1 MQGTNFCWNAGW
13 LHGILLAEHQ
23 SLKSKYALCNRVC
36 TGSSTVPQRP
46 VWSNTCLRLE
56 ISKRLNH
63 AFVVFFHSGP
73 CLPRLIHLFNM
84 KWPVRFGYVLGIYIS
99 SQSSPKRFRCQDTS
113 PHRWWCTEC
122 LNAMCASGTSV
133 WPVDGIFGVRS
144 KGLVAGQRGLWKTW
158 VGDTIYRYW
167 THLDGIKIHHVDSL
181 YIPICCTCAC
191 AYAISKKTRGSM
203 PICGTDLFKGS
214 RSWRKN

>member
-1 MQGTNFCWNAGW
+1 MT
-13 LHGILLAEHQ
+13 
-23 SLKSKYALCNRVC
+23 
-36 TGSSTVPQRP
+36 SS
-46 VWSNTCLRLE
+46 LRLCT
-56 ISKRLNH
+56 RN
-63 AFVVFFHSGP
+63 
-73 CLPRLIHLFNM
+73 
-84 KWPVRFGYVLGIYIS
+84 IYIS

-158 VGDTIYRYW
+158 LGDTIYRYW

-191 AYAISKKTRGSM
+191 AYAISKKHVAACRFVELTSLKVADLGGKTR
-203 PICGTDLFKGS
+203 PKI
-214 RSWRKN
+214 NIIIN